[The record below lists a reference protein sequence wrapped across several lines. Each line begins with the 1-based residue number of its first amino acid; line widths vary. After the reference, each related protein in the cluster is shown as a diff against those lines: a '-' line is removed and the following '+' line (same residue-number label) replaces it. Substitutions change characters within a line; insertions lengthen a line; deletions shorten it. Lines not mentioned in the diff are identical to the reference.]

1 MPNYSLTT
9 TAQFQPFSLERYL
22 QPYQAYNEE
31 FKLQEAALAQME
43 EQALTLYDKI
53 GNNPNDEALRRQYS
67 QYLQDLETQAQA
79 LAEGLN
85 ASSRPTLYN
94 MKKRYTKEIK
104 PIEEAYIARNQEIAE
119 QVKGEQAGFMYE
131 QDARYAPLSN
141 YLHNPNNRFKSVN
154 VDYQYKKLSE
164 EASILAKKLF
174 NAIKIGRVDEFN
186 KSLTQEYGYTP
197 AQAKSIIDTTRDI
210 IKNNG
215 DISKIESNVLSDLL
229 YKNMQSTGVL
239 NWSPEKQQE
248 YFDRVSPAIYKAVGE
263 TKFNIFGDERAKS
276 DLDYTRALAVENYK
290 RSLDNTAPEF
300 PKIPIGVEGE
310 ASELQNKIE
319 GLVEG
324 PNGTFNNNEI
334 ATAQLKYRQAVD
346 KYNQLVKKNNW
357 TEDDINRFKM
367 AQAEAEN
374 NKRRKSTPGAS
385 SYGNLGEAMN
395 DLSKK
400 TGRNFEYERAVE
412 AIKAAEKERDAV
424 ENYYLD
430 LENKYYHLGNTPYE
444 RVLTGLQLEIG
455 QAKQQSY
462 MLQYNKKPETSEKV
476 MKGITNS
483 ILSSGEE
490 SINKGN
496 TKFVDLEGNSL
507 DYEETNTLFE
517 AIKEGIGKAQL
528 GIYNRGNNIFLTVT
542 YDGKHYIPQGIQQI
556 DNFNN
561 NINSINNYLKDFS
574 KESVKNAALI
584 DDETYNNI
592 ATQGLQNTPI
602 KTKLLFTSIPGTL
615 YKGAVIKTSDNN
627 YFKLIL
633 DDSNNII
640 AYNALSTELNGG
652 ALRDSQI
659 TSFSNTFLN
668 SLESTFANK

>member
-22 QPYQAYNEE
+22 KPYQAYAEE
-31 FKLQEAALAQME
+31 YRLQEASLAQME
-43 EQALTLYDKI
+43 EQALALAGKL
-53 GNNPNDEALRRQYS
+53 GENPDDDALRTQYN
-67 QYLQDLETQAQA
+67 QYIQDLENQAQA

-85 ASSRPTLYN
+85 ASSRPALYN
-94 MKKRYTKEIK
+94 MKKRYTKDIK
-104 PIEEAYIARNQEIAE
+104 PIEEAYLARNQEIAE
-119 QVKGEQAGFMYE
+119 QAKGEQSGYMYE
-131 QDARYAPLSN
+131 QDARFASLSN
-141 YLHNPNNRFKSVN
+141 YLHNPNNRFKAIN

-164 EASILAKKLF
+164 EASNLSKKLI
-174 NAIKIGRVDEFN
+174 NAVKVGRVDEFN
-186 KSLTQEYGYTP
+186 KSLLQDYGYTTTQVKD
-197 AQAKSIIDTTRDI
+197 AINDAKDVIKGNKTIDAVNNKILTT
-210 IKNNG
+210 
-215 DISKIESNVLSDLL
+215 LL
-229 YKNMQSTGVL
+229 YNNMQSTGVI
-239 NWSPEKQQE
+239 NWSPDKQQE
-248 YFDRVSPAIYKAVGE
+248 YYDKVSPALYKAIGE
-263 TKFNIFGDERAKS
+263 TRFNIFGDEQAKA
-276 DLDYTRALAVENYK
+276 DLDYKRAIAVENYK
-290 RSLDNTAPEF
+290 RSLDNVTPEF
-300 PKIPIGVEGE
+300 PIIPIGVEGE
-310 ASELQNKIE
+310 ASELQNKID

-334 ATAQLKYRQAVD
+334 ATAQLKYHQAVD

-357 TEDDINRFKM
+357 TEDDINRFKV
-367 AQAEAEN
+367 AQAEATN
-374 NKRRKSTPGAS
+374 SKHRKPTSGAS
-385 SYGNLGEAMN
+385 SYGSIGEAMN
-395 DLSKK
+395 EQSRK

-412 AIKAAEKERDAV
+412 DIKAAEKERDAV

-444 RVLTGLQLEIG
+444 RVFTGLQLEIG

-462 MLQYNKKPETSEKV
+462 MLQYNKTPEISEKV
-476 MKGITNS
+476 LKGITNS

-490 SINKGN
+490 SVNKGN
-496 TKFVDLEGNSL
+496 TKFVDSEGNSL
-507 DYEETNTLFE
+507 DYEETNTLFKDIIE
-517 AIKEGIGKAQL
+517 AQL
-528 GIYNRGNNIFLTVT
+528 GVYNKSNNVSLTVT

-561 NINSINNYLKDFS
+561 NISAINNYLKDFS
-574 KESVKNAALI
+574 KESVKNVTLI

-602 KTKLLFTSIPGTL
+602 KTKLSFTSIPGTL

-633 DDSNNII
+633 DESNNII
-640 AYNALSTELNGG
+640 AYNALSAELNGG
-652 ALRDSQI
+652 ALRSSQI